1 MCVYVC
7 VMTNV
12 CKCAH
17 TDMLYTSIRM
27 RVPSGGVLYLNG
39 SHNHARAPKLEAE
52 SAARQCMSNA
62 HSVFLHRGI
71 MQNDFTMAVW

>member
-1 MCVYVC
+1 
-7 VMTNV
+7 MTNV

-62 HSVFLHRGI
+62 YNHVDVISHQAYIQYIEHSLL
-71 MQNDFTMAVW
+71 